1 MKVKYRVLGLMS
13 GTSLDGVDLALCL
26 FFKNGEKWS
35 FSIEEAKTVTYSR
48 RWREKLAT
56 AHLLNGRDLIELN
69 NHYGRWLGKLCTD
82 FLSDKKKGKP
92 DFISSHGHTIFHQ
105 PDAGFTFQ
113 LGDGTALSAASGV
126 PVICDFRSLDVQ
138 YGGQGAP
145 LVPIGDRLLFHQYDA
160 CVNLGGIANI
170 SFEDRNRKRLAW
182 DICFVNMGL
191 NLLASKISRRYDA
204 GGRTARSGKTDIKLF
219 EDLLGLAKKI
229 KGKKPSLAREQFE
242 KFVQP
247 LLSEN
252 RGVKNLPDLMCT
264 FTEYAAQSIASA
276 IGVAKAKKVLL
287 TGGGAHNDFLVERIR
302 KISGPDVKI
311 ECGSK
316 QIIDFKE
323 ALIFAFLGV
332 LKKEGIDNSLSS
344 VTGAVRDSSGG
355 VMIGF

>member
-26 FFKNGEKWS
+26 FSKNGGKWS
-35 FSIEEAKTVTYSR
+35 FRIEESKTVTYSG
-48 RWREKLAT
+48 RWRKELSN

-69 NHYGRWLGKLCTD
+69 NRYGRWLGKLCSD
-82 FLSDKKKGKP
+82 FLSGTSKRKP

-105 PDAGFTFQ
+105 PEAGFTFQ
-113 LGDGTALSAASGV
+113 LGDGTALSAASGL

-145 LVPIGDRLLFHQYDA
+145 LVPIGDRLLFHEYDA

-170 SFEDRNRKRLAW
+170 SFEDRNNKRLAW

-191 NLLASKISRRYDA
+191 NLLASRISRRYDA
-204 GGRTARSGKTDIKLF
+204 GGKTARSGDTNQKLLKK
-219 EDLLGLAKKI
+219 LLSLPKKI
-229 KGKKPSLAREQFE
+229 RGQKPSLAREHFE

-247 LLSEN
+247 LLEKSW
-252 RGVKNLPDLMCT
+252 VAKNLPDLMCT
-264 FTEYAAQSIASA
+264 FTEYAAQSVADAIA
-276 IGVAKAKKVLL
+276 VAKAKKVLL

-302 KISGPDVKI
+302 QISGSAVKI

-332 LKKEGIDNSLSS
+332 LKREGADNSLSS
-344 VTGAVRDSSGG
+344 VTGAAFDSSGG
-355 VMIGF
+355 VMAGF